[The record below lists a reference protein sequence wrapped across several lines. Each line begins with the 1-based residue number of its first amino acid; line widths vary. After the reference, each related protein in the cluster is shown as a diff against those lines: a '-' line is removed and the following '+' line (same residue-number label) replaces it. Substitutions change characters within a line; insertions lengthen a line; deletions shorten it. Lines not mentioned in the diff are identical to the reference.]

1 MKLLEHV
8 PLIKQLEIIN
18 RLPFFNEFTLAERQ
32 VLLESFS
39 HLYLVQQGKHAFK
52 RFDKD
57 NRLFIIL
64 SGELAIFK
72 KAELGEFGRVGPGEF
87 IGEGAFICKREHSTS
102 AKALNDSILLTI
114 TPEALTR
121 LPSVI
126 REKIK
131 DKIIEGM
138 GQRIAKLNNF
148 IEENM

>member
-8 PLIKQLEIIN
+8 PLIKRQEIIN
-18 RLPFFNEFTLAERQ
+18 RLPFFSDFTLAERQ

-39 HLYLVQQGKHAFK
+39 HLYLVQKDKHAFK
-52 RFDKD
+52 RFDQD

-72 KAELGEFGRVGPGEF
+72 KEELSQLGKVGPGEF
-87 IGEGAFICKREHSTS
+87 IGEGAFICKREHSTN
-102 AKALNDSILLTI
+102 AKVLSDSILLTI

-138 GQRIAKLNNF
+138 GQRIAKLNNY
-148 IEENM
+148 IEENI

>member
-18 RLPFFNEFTLAERQ
+18 RLPFFSDFALAERL

-39 HLYLVQQGKHAFK
+39 HLYLVQKDKHAFK
-52 RFDKD
+52 RFDRD

-64 SGELAIFK
+64 SGEIAIYK
-72 KAELGEFGRVGPGEF
+72 KEELGELGRVGPGEF
-87 IGEGAFICKREHSTS
+87 IGEGAFICKREHSTN
-102 AKALNDSILLTI
+102 AKALCDSILLTI

-138 GQRIAKLNNF
+138 GQRISKLDNY
-148 IEENM
+148 IEENI